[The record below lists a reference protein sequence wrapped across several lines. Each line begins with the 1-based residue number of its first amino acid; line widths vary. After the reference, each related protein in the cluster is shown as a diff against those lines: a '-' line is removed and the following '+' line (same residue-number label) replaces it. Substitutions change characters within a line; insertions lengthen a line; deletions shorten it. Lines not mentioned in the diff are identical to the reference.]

1 MNNYLENLK
10 TKPEHVKKRFAFLV
24 SFAISFVICAGWIAS
39 YGLKSSPVLTDKEK
53 VDAPVSSLTA
63 SVIGAYEDIKNMIF
77 GSNKMQ
83 YEENVI
89 EVSGGER

>member
-1 MNNYLENLK
+1 MNNYIDNLK
-10 TKPEHVKKRFAFLV
+10 SKPEHVKKRFAFLV
-24 SFAISFVICAGWIAS
+24 SFVFSFVVFAGWIAS
-39 YGLKSSPVLTDKEK
+39 YGFKSSPVLADKEK

-77 GSNKMQ
+77 GANKMQ

-89 EVSGGER
+89 EVSGGGR